1 MSNPKIVAQIITQLA
16 NVDKDGDENLKSDE
30 DAKTIQLFK
39 LYLDLNDKPDNEQL
53 IKDFVCDDDDEN
65 CKNNKKF
72 LVQNI
77 ETVRIRLKTWHDEAN
92 ASRPSIPPI
101 MNGSV
106 FVMSQM
112 NLDPPT
118 KPPVPAGGRKISKK
132 YKKSKKSKKS
142 RKHSNKSKKSRKS
155 RKTKS
160 RRH

>member
-1 MSNPKIVAQIITQLA
+1 MSHPKIVAQITTQLA

-30 DAKTIQLFK
+30 DEKTIQLFK

-53 IKDFVCDDDDEN
+53 IKDFVCDDDKN
-65 CKNNKKF
+65 CKNNKEF
-72 LVQNI
+72 LVKNI
-77 ETVRIRLKTWHDEAN
+77 ETVRRKFKTWHDEAY
-92 ASRPSIPPI
+92 APRPSIPTI
-101 MNGSV
+101 HMNDSV
-106 FVMSQM
+106 FNMSQM
-112 NLDPPT
+112 ALDPQP

-142 RKHSNKSKKSRKS
+142 KKHSNKSRNSKKS